1 MIYTV
6 TLNPSID
13 YVISLDEMQVGLVNR
28 LKSASKFP
36 GGKGINVSRILNELD
51 VENTALGFLGGF
63 TGQFVANALT
73 ELKVHSDFVGIK
85 EDTRINVK
93 IHAQQ
98 ETELNALGPNIDDE
112 ELSQFM
118 AKFDQVGA
126 GDVVIFSGSVP
137 ANLPQTLYDD
147 IIKKIGQNGASFAVD
162 TTGQGLLDTLDSH
175 PLVVK
180 PNNHELGDLFG
191 VKLTSDDQIEEYGKK
206 LIEMGAQNV
215 MISMAGEGGML
226 VTEDQVFRSFAPK
239 GTVVNSVGAG
249 DSMLAGFVGELVKS
263 HDKQRAFKQ
272 GLACGSAT
280 AFSLDIATKAKI
292 DEVANAIEIFE
303 KWGMKDEN

>member
-1 MIYTV
+1 M
-6 TLNPSID
+6 
-13 YVISLDEMQVGLVNR
+13 
-28 LKSASKFP
+28 
-36 GGKGINVSRILNELD
+36 
-51 VENTALGFLGGF
+51 
-63 TGQFVANALT
+63 ANALT
-73 ELKVHSDFVGIK
+73 ELRVDSDFVGIK

-162 TTGQGLLDTLDSH
+162 TTGQGLLDTLDSR

-180 PNNHELGDLFG
+180 PNNHELGDYSG
-191 VKLTSDDQIEEYGKK
+191 
-206 LIEMGAQNV
+206 
-215 MISMAGEGGML
+215 
-226 VTEDQVFRSFAPK
+226 
-239 GTVVNSVGAG
+239 
-249 DSMLAGFVGELVKS
+249 
-263 HDKQRAFKQ
+263 
-272 GLACGSAT
+272 
-280 AFSLDIATKAKI
+280 
-292 DEVANAIEIFE
+292 
-303 KWGMKDEN
+303 

>member
-63 TGQFVANALT
+63 TGQFVADALT

-137 ANLPQTLYDD
+137 ANLPQDR
-147 IIKKIGQNGASFAVD
+147 KS
-162 TTGQGLLDTLDSH
+162 
-175 PLVVK
+175 VV
-180 PNNHELGDLFG
+180 
-191 VKLTSDDQIEEYGKK
+191 
-206 LIEMGAQNV
+206 
-215 MISMAGEGGML
+215 
-226 VTEDQVFRSFAPK
+226 
-239 GTVVNSVGAG
+239 
-249 DSMLAGFVGELVKS
+249 
-263 HDKQRAFKQ
+263 
-272 GLACGSAT
+272 
-280 AFSLDIATKAKI
+280 
-292 DEVANAIEIFE
+292 
-303 KWGMKDEN
+303 